1 MYSWAIWSSSSVV
14 TPGATALPASAS
26 APAAIRP
33 ATRIFSI
40 TSGVCTHGSVPSRA
54 VGLPTYSG
62 RGIDLGTG
70 SVGDSTPTDSAER
83 TGIPPGYLA
92 SATAAPV
99 QQRPARSFDLYRAAH
114 HPTGQHHMRG
124 AFGRRGLPAVAGA
137 APVDLNVVD
146 RCAGAVGQSN
156 FHRPEPH
163 VELDHHHRPGESR
176 LDQVQLHRPHPA
188 HQRQPGRYGPLAV
201 PLERPDP
208 AAQLHSVGG
217 RRDDCSRPG
226 QVTDEAVQFVAGPGV

>member
-70 SVGDSTPTDSAER
+70 SVDETAPAISSER
-83 TGIPPGYLA
+83 TGRTGIAPAYLETPGDDA
-92 SATAAPV
+92 GRAT
-99 QQRPARSFDLYRAAH
+99 
-114 HPTGQHHMRG
+114 G
-124 AFGRRGLPAVAGA
+124 
-137 APVDLNVVD
+137 
-146 RCAGAVGQSN
+146 
-156 FHRPEPH
+156 
-163 VELDHHHRPGESR
+163 
-176 LDQVQLHRPHPA
+176 
-188 HQRQPGRYGPLAV
+188 
-201 PLERPDP
+201 
-208 AAQLHSVGG
+208 
-217 RRDDCSRPG
+217 
-226 QVTDEAVQFVAGPGV
+226 

>member
-1 MYSWAIWSSSSVV
+1 MRSNASVV

-70 SVGDSTPTDSAER
+70 SVGETAPAISSERTGR

-92 SATAAPV
+92 SARAAPA
-99 QQRPARSFDLYRAAH
+99 QQRPAWSFDLYRAAH

-137 APVDLNVVD
+137 APVELNVVD

-163 VELDHHHRPGESR
+163 VELDHHHRPG
-176 LDQVQLHRPHPA
+176 
-188 HQRQPGRYGPLAV
+188 
-201 PLERPDP
+201 
-208 AAQLHSVGG
+208 
-217 RRDDCSRPG
+217 
-226 QVTDEAVQFVAGPGV
+226 